1 MRAGHRRHQILF
13 LTKQARVLLVEAHG
27 VRHLLNL
34 LPLLERLAASQQ
46 VVVVLK
52 LLRIRAVAFEDVLRE
67 AARTE
72 QSFIRLIT
80 HQFLVVEGMAVLEV
94 LSQHRVGLTEHG
106 EALIV
111 LVFVLDLRTV
121 SHIHL
126 VGVLLRAL
134 MHALLQVG
142 DSGPQLLHVTI
153 DRVEELL
160 LFARGA
166 LFPLLIFT
174 SLALDCAVSA
184 LVQQA
189 VDLLLT
195 SRLVIVEVIS
205 TVLL

>member
-1 MRAGHRRHQILF
+1 MRTSHRRHQILF

-52 LLRIRAVAFEDVLRE
+52 LLRIRAVAFEDILRE

-72 QSFIRLIT
+72 QSFVRLIT
-80 HQFLVVEGMAVLEV
+80 HQFLVVEGMTVLEV
-94 LSQHRVGLTEHG
+94 LSQHRVRLTEHG

-134 MHALLQVG
+134 MHTLLQVS
-142 DSGPQLLHVTI
+142 DSGPHLLQVTI

-160 LFARGA
+160 LLARGA
-166 LFPLLIFT
+166 LFPLLVLT
-174 SLALDCAVSA
+174 ALALDCSVSA

-195 SRLVIVEVIS
+195 SRLAFVEVIG